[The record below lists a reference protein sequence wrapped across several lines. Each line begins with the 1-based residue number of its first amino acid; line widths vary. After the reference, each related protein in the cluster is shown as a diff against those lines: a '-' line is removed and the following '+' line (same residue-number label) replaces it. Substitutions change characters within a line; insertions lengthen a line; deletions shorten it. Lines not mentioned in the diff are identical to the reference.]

1 MFRALAEYA
10 MRGRRQ
16 AIIAAAILT
25 SLPLVSWI
33 GSSVAALVV
42 LSKGTKEGILVALW
56 ASLPLILGYAIAQDV
71 SGFLALLGVLAS
83 ALILRATTSWELV
96 LYAAT
101 ALAVVQ
107 SGLFALLSGS
117 ILDSFVSLYLG
128 MLSSVP
134 ELEAA
139 IPDEASARWVAV
151 AFLAMGQ
158 GYLIVLTLM
167 LARWMQSALYRPGAF
182 GQELQQLKL
191 SKPVVLLLVVGLLG
205 LTMSPS
211 GGAWIG
217 VVSLPLVIGGACVT
231 HALLNERGAGH
242 HWYVAF
248 YVSLVLFAQVAITVM
263 ALVMAADTLFDLRRK
278 KTV

>member
-1 MFRALAEYA
+1 
-10 MRGRRQ
+10 
-16 AIIAAAILT
+16 
-25 SLPLVSWI
+25 
-33 GSSVAALVV
+33 VV

-71 SGFLALLGVLAS
+71 SGFLALLGVVIS

-96 LYAAT
+96 LYAAM

-217 VVSLPLVIGGACVT
+217 VVSLPLVVGGACVT